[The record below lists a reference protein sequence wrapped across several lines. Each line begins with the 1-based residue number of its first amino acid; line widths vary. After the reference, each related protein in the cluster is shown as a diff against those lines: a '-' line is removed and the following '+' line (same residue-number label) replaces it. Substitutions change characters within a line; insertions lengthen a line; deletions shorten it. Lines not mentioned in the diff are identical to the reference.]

1 MDLSY
6 ILIYMHRIII
16 NNLKASCIIGI
27 KPEERLKPQDVIV
40 DLSLSLDLS
49 KAAASDDIEDT
60 FDYDALAKSIV
71 GFIEKSDFKLLEKL
85 AYEVANL
92 AKKNTDA
99 SEVKVIV
106 KKPSALVEAR
116 YAAVEITLS

>member
-1 MDLSY
+1 
-6 ILIYMHRIII
+6 MHRIII
-16 NNLKASCIIGI
+16 NNLKTSCIIGI
-27 KPEERLKPQDVIV
+27 KPEERLRPQDVIV

-49 KAAASDDIEDT
+49 KAVVSDDIDDT
-60 FDYDALAKSIV
+60 FDYDDLSKSIV

-85 AYEVANL
+85 AYEVAKL
-92 AKKNTDA
+92 VKQTTDA

-106 KKPSALVEAR
+106 KKPLALPEAR